1 MDHTQLIEQMEEL
14 LGRFEVKMSCLLQR
28 NAELQAEN
36 AELKNDNKI
45 FRNYI
50 DNESISKNAVK
61 QLLGEESAVAPA
73 SPRFSPQTNSLEEEA

>member
-28 NAELQAEN
+28 NAELEAEN
-36 AELKNDNKI
+36 AELKNENKI

-61 QLLGEESAVAPA
+61 QLLGEEPLSLQDYQ
-73 SPRFSPQTNSLEEEA
+73 SLHPQTNPMEED